1 MASSAK
7 RRQTMAKMTRER
19 KVREKRELK
28 REKKEAR
35 KMAAAMD
42 ATEGANGMFSESVD
56 GSEDAETEP
65 LADAPEEPAVS

>member
-1 MASSAK
+1 
-7 RRQTMAKMTRER
+7 MAKMTRER

-42 ATEGANGMFSESVD
+42 AEGANGMFSET
-56 GSEDAETEP
+56 GEGEDAEAEP
-65 LADAPEEPAVS
+65 PADAPEDPAGS

>member
-42 ATEGANGMFSESVD
+42 AEGADGMLSEST
-56 GSEDAETEP
+56 GEGENAEADP
-65 LADAPEEPAVS
+65 LADAPEDPAVS